1 MFMGEYQHSLDKK
14 GRVILPAKFRADL
27 AEKYIEKF
35 VVTRGFDDCLFVF
48 PISEWKN
55 FENKL
60 KTLPMTDANTRYIIR
75 MLYANAS
82 DSTLDKQGR
91 MFIPSDLRNKIG
103 INKDVIIIGYF
114 NIIEIWAKEKWLN
127 YVKKTSDKPFENV
140 VQKLFDLG
148 IMK

>member
-14 GRVILPAKFRADL
+14 GRIILPAKFRSELSD
-27 AEKYIEKF
+27 KYIETF
-35 VVTRGFDDCLFVF
+35 VITRGFDDCLFLF
-48 PISEWKN
+48 PITEWKN

-60 KTLPMTDANTRYIIR
+60 KTYSIADGNIRYVIR

-82 DSTLDKQGR
+82 EVAIDKQGR
-91 MFIPSDLRNKIG
+91 IFIPTGLRTKVG
-103 INKDVIIIGYF
+103 INKDVVIIGYL
-114 NIIEIWAKEKWLN
+114 NLIEIWAKEKWLN
-127 YVKKTSDKPFENV
+127 YVKKESDKTFSNI